1 MHVDAECEDDI
12 ARLLL
17 GQLADLTRLAGD
29 ADEYLDRQ
37 ARMAMAN
44 TAHAHTVW
52 KRTNV
57 RAEAERLLRGVRID
71 PTQRVIVANKIADKA
86 LSQCVKLTPD
96 RYQVP
101 KDALDNLSIATRQG
115 QSVFED
121 ADLDKYTTV
130 DVLQAERYMIERLDK
145 TVQLGYAPGEGNQ
158 WLDQWN
164 KQMSAQGGYP
174 LASDQ
179 QKAAAYVLENPR
191 LVSSIIGPAGTGKTT
206 TMKAVARHGRRD
218 TVPAASSDWPPAKG
232 GGRIER
238 QHRMRKHDHREAPDH
253 QQSRTD
259 HGLHPTRGHAPTAVA
274 QRVQP
279 IGTIV
284 RSHTHRGPTCP
295 GHVGHDR
302 TEPAD
307 HRGRG
312 RHGRHQEPAMG
323 HQTGGITWRE
333 SHTHR
338 RSETARLCFR
348 SWRHAR
354 LRRPA
359 RQVRAVDEPVEIH
372 FEIREMGERSG
383 RARIPATVGGRG
395 GSDAPIA

>member
-1 MHVDAECEDDI
+1 MRGRHSPTAARPARRPHPARRRRGRISGPSGPHGDGEHGPRAHRMETHQCARRSRTAPTRSTHRPNATRHRRQQDRRQGTQPMRQTHTRPVPGAERRVGQSEHRHP
-12 ARLLL
+12 ARAKRVR
-17 GQLADLTRLAGD
+17 GRRPRQVYDGRCAPSRTVHDRKPRQDRPARIRARRGKPMARPVEQ
-29 ADEYLDRQ
+29 ADERTGRLS
-37 ARMAMAN
+37 AR
-44 TAHAHTVW
+44 
-52 KRTNV
+52 V
-57 RAEAERLLRGVRID
+57 R
-71 PTQRVIVANKIADKA
+71 
-86 LSQCVKLTPD
+86 
-96 RYQVP
+96 
-101 KDALDNLSIATRQG
+101 
-115 QSVFED
+115 
-121 ADLDKYTTV
+121 
-130 DVLQAERYMIERLDK
+130 
-145 TVQLGYAPGEGNQ
+145 
-158 WLDQWN
+158 
-164 KQMSAQGGYP
+164 
-174 LASDQ
+174 
-179 QKAAAYVLENPR
+179 
-191 LVSSIIGPAGTGKTT
+191 PAK
-206 TMKAVARHGRRD
+206 GRRIR
-218 TVPAASSDWPPAKG
+218 VGEPASGQQHHRTGGHGQDHHHESGRPGMAGAIRFRQRHRTGHQQKG

-284 RSHTHRGPTCP
+284 RSHTHRGPTCH
-295 GHVGHDR
+295 GHVGHDQ